1 MKVKAGVVAAVLALG
16 SIPAMAEQ
24 VVAEVGDTTVGAGLG
39 VSTGLMVGGAAGGPL
54 GALGG
59 AGAGLW
65 LGRTVQQAGGLEE
78 RAQRTTG
85 SAADHQPGAHAQPSA
100 DCGITHFR
108 HHLLRHCGDT
118 AQSKYRCYHACFHL
132 HAISPVDK
140 CTGTYSG
147 SMPVADLTKIKDM
160 RR

>member
-39 VSTGLMVGGAAGGPL
+39 VSTGLM
-54 GALGG
+54 G

-78 RAQRTTG
+78 RAYQVRDG
-85 SAADHQPGAHAQPSA
+85 MGELDIVRSP
-100 DCGITHFR
+100 
-108 HHLLRHCGDT
+108 T
-118 AQSKYRCYHACFHL
+118 AQFAVGDR
-132 HAISPVDK
+132 VD
-140 CTGTYSG
+140 
-147 SMPVADLTKIKDM
+147 
-160 RR
+160 RRGNRLYAVP

>member
-54 GALGG
+54 GALVG

-65 LGRTVQQAGGLEE
+65 LGRTAQQAGGLEE
-78 RAQRTTG
+78 RAYQVRDG
-85 SAADHQPGAHAQPSA
+85 MGELDIVRSP
-100 DCGITHFR
+100 
-108 HHLLRHCGDT
+108 T
-118 AQSKYRCYHACFHL
+118 AQFAVGDR
-132 HAISPVDK
+132 VD
-140 CTGTYSG
+140 
-147 SMPVADLTKIKDM
+147 
-160 RR
+160 RRGNRLYAVP